1 MLIHVIWRLLQT
13 DHHAL
18 FFQEFT
24 CTDAEVNKVTLKS
37 IGNSQEVLQ
46 ELEKLSGNVSGDR
59 KRRNI
64 VFTPGATSCE
74 QGSASSGEYCGEF
87 SEKMFSL
94 PQLHPVFIQSHLSKA
109 LYWSL

>member
-1 MLIHVIWRLLQT
+1 MLIHVICRLLQT

-37 IGNSQEVLQ
+37 IGNSQEVLE
-46 ELEKLSGNVSGDR
+46 ELERLSGNVPGGR
-59 KRRNI
+59 KRRNS
-64 VFTPGATSCE
+64 VFTVTPGATSCE

-87 SEKMFSL
+87 SEKF
-94 PQLHPVFIQSHLSKA
+94 
-109 LYWSL
+109 

>member
-1 MLIHVIWRLLQT
+1 MEVDNSPKNCHVNSCDLEIISNRPSSIT
-13 DHHAL
+13 
-18 FFQEFT
+18 FQEFT
-24 CTDAEVNKVTLKS
+24 CTDADVNKVTLKS

-87 SEKMFSL
+87 SEKF
-94 PQLHPVFIQSHLSKA
+94 
-109 LYWSL
+109 